1 MKITGAEAEGDNT
14 FSEPSTPARRKKPA
28 IQSVYITQ
36 LVKEKG
42 VVALAKVNTAT
53 LLDYCRKEGI
63 KSAKSKCKKDEL
75 VRLVMIHNNIP
86 LSVADALA
94 NEK

>member
-1 MKITGAEAEGDNT
+1 MSANDNS
-14 FSEPSTPARRKKPA
+14 FSEPTTPAPRKKPA
-28 IQSVYITQ
+28 VQSVDISQ

-42 VVALAKVNTAT
+42 MAALVKVNTAT

-63 KSAKSKCKKDEL
+63 KAAKSKCKKDEL
-75 VRLVMIHNNIP
+75 VRLVLVHNNIHP
-86 LSVADALA
+86 SVTTALE